1 MTLVSIL
8 SDVVGV
14 ERERMKSQ
22 NANDAFDMI
31 MKMGNRGDGPQ
42 SQHLERGMLYCQML
56 FA

>member
-31 MKMGNRGDGPQ
+31 MKMGNRGDGLQ
-42 SQHLERGMLYCQML
+42 SQHLEGGMLYCQML